1 MKGEAVKSKVIVLG
15 AFIFVLL
22 GAHCKKDQLTSAW
35 RDMDIIIEG
44 DSSEWQEHLFY
55 NKDKN
60 ISIGLLNDDEAV
72 YLCLV
77 TRDANLKKQVIGGGL
92 ILWLDSEGGKHK
104 TFGIKYPIGL
114 IEKGVPPRKLTRGMR
129 EADDQ
134 FTDEKMSL
142 YFDQTFTGLQ
152 VLTKRGRESNFYT
165 LNEVKAKGLEIKASI
180 KNDVLTYELKV
191 PFNFDAGIAS
201 LSLDVAAPLGVGLET
216 PELDRSEMQ
225 QKMRADTFGKTG
237 GSRGGMRGR
246 GSGTG
251 GGGRGG
257 MRGRS
262 SGMGGQP
269 VIRPQP
275 VKIWTKVILAEK

>member
-1 MKGEAVKSKVIVLG
+1 VKSKVIVLG

-77 TRDANLKKQVIGGGL
+77 TRDANLKKQVIGGA
-92 ILWLDSEGGKHK
+92 
-104 TFGIKYPIGL
+104 
-114 IEKGVPPRKLTRGMR
+114 RKLTRGMR

-225 QKMRADTFGKTG
+225 
-237 GSRGGMRGR
+237 
-246 GSGTG
+246 
-251 GGGRGG
+251 
-257 MRGRS
+257 
-262 SGMGGQP
+262 
-269 VIRPQP
+269 
-275 VKIWTKVILAEK
+275 